1 MDQDRIGAL
10 IRALRTERGMTQRAL
25 AERLQVSDK
34 AVSKWERAMGCPD
47 VSLLP
52 ALSDALGVD
61 IASILAGSLH
71 PNERDG
77 GNMKRIRFYVCP
89 VCGNV
94 LTATDGAEISCCG
107 RRLEALRCA
116 PCDEAHAVKA
126 EPMDGEIYLSFA
138 HEMTK
143 AHHIRFVACV
153 GYDRVLLVRL
163 YPEQGGELR
172 MPHMPYGVYYICCSR
187 DGLFS
192 WKSGR

>member
-1 MDQDRIGAL
+1 MDAKRIGAL
-10 IRALRTERGMTQRAL
+10 IRALRVEKGMTQREL
-25 AERLQVSDK
+25 AARLQVSDK

-52 ALSDALGVD
+52 ALSQVLGVQ
-61 IASILAGSLH
+61 IGAVLSGSLN

-77 GNMKRIRFYVCP
+77 GNMRRIRFYVCP

-94 LTATDGAEISCCG
+94 IAATGEAQIACCG
-107 RRLEALRCA
+107 RSLEALEPR
-116 PCDEAHAVKA
+116 PCDEAHAVTI
-126 EPMDGEIYLSFA
+126 EPMDGELYLSFG
-138 HEMTK
+138 HEMSK

-172 MPHMPYGVYYICCSR
+172 MPDMPHCTCYIGCSR
-187 DGLFS
+187 DGLFVL
-192 WKSGR
+192 KR